1 MPYTLYEI
9 AWLFLVY
16 SFVGWLWETPYVSL
30 KQKKWIN
37 RGFLRGPII
46 PIYGFAIVT
55 VVLSMAY
62 LDVFLSSVE
71 WVKTVQL
78 FLISAL
84 VATVW
89 EYATSTLLE
98 ILFKT
103 RWWDYSKRRF
113 NLNGRVALS
122 VSLFWGMGG
131 TVLWRFIN
139 TPILSIYHQF
149 SEVMMNRLITAI
161 YFVLAIDVALT
172 IYELVNLRNVVIKL
186 HRVSEEV
193 LEQLNTRVENI
204 TEQQEHFRTF
214 LEEAKQSIK
223 EKIVYYRY
231 EGLQVFGDFIED
243 VKERG
248 RLWAA
253 DNEQST
259 NKFSEL
265 LARIKRNGRFFKKY
279 PDAITKNFQLLY
291 MTRNKWEEFKQQSG
305 EPNGHDTDKKE

>member
-1 MPYTLYEI
+1 MPYTLFEI

-46 PIYGFAIVT
+46 PIYGFAIMT

-62 LDVFLSSVE
+62 FEQVLSAVD
-71 WVKTVQL
+71 WIRVVQI
-78 FLISAL
+78 FIIAAV

-89 EYATSTLLE
+89 EYATSYALE
-98 ILFKT
+98 VLFKT
-103 RWWDYSKRRF
+103 RWWDYSNRRF

-139 TPILSIYHQF
+139 TPILNVYQQF
-149 SEVMMNRLITAI
+149 SGLMMNRLITAI
-161 YFVLAIDVALT
+161 YVILAIDVLFT
-172 IYELVNLRNVVIKL
+172 IYELVNFRNVVIKL
-186 HRVSEEV
+186 HSMSEEV

-259 NKFSEL
+259 LKFSEL
-265 LARIKRNGRFFKKY
+265 LSRIKRNGRFFKKY
-279 PDAITKNFQLLY
+279 PDAATKNFQLLY
-291 MTRNKWEEFKQQSG
+291 MTRNKWEEFKQQSSRQ
-305 EPNGHDTDKKE
+305 DSQDSDKKD

>member
-1 MPYTLYEI
+1 MPYTFYEI
-9 AWLFLVY
+9 AWLFLAY
-16 SFVGWLWETPYVSL
+16 SFIGWLWETPYVSL

-62 LDVFLSSVE
+62 FDVFLSSVE
-71 WVKTVQL
+71 WIRTIQL
-78 FLISAL
+78 FMISAV
-84 VATVW
+84 VATLW
-89 EYATSTLLE
+89 EYVTSYTLE
-98 ILFKT
+98 VLFKT

-139 TPILSIYHQF
+139 TPILSVYQQF
-149 SEVMMNRLITAI
+149 SEVMMNRLLTAI
-161 YFVLAIDVALT
+161 YAVLAIDALFT
-172 IYELVNLRNVVIKL
+172 IYELVNFRNVVIKL
-186 HRVSEEV
+186 HSVSEEV
-193 LEQLNTRVENI
+193 LEQLYTRVENI
-204 TEQQEHFRTF
+204 TEQQEHFRAF
-214 LEEAKQSIK
+214 LEEAKQNIK

-259 NKFSEL
+259 LKFSEL
-265 LARIKRNGRFFKKY
+265 LSRIKRNGRLLRKY
-279 PDAITKNFQLLY
+279 PNATTKNFQLLF
-291 MTRNKWEEFKQQSG
+291 MTRKQWDDFKEQNDQKSSH
-305 EPNGHDTDKKE
+305 ESDKKE